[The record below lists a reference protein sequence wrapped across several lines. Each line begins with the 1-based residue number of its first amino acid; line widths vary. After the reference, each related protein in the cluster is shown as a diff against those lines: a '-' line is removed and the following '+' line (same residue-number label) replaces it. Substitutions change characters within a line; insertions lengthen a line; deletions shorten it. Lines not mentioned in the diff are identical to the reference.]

1 MGRSG
6 GAYMIAKINIGSS
19 LYGALAYNQEK
30 VDENLGK
37 VLASNLVCEPMDGRF
52 SVSVCAAD
60 FARWMPSPEH
70 LPTKKPV
77 IHISLNPH
85 PDDQLTDNQLADIGR
100 EYMERLGYGGQPY
113 LIFKHEDI
121 GREHIHIV
129 SLRVDCDGKLIKNSF
144 EHKRSKEITE
154 LLEKKYGL
162 IPAEGQKQPEQWK
175 LTPVDPEQGN
185 LKKQIASVIKP
196 LVDTYKFQTL
206 GECRALLSLYNI
218 GLEEVKGELHG
229 KPYRGLVYS
238 ALDKDGN
245 RIGTPLKSSL
255 FGKYAGFDELEKRMA
270 KSSELIKQ
278 QGLREQARKTI
289 ARAVST
295 SHSESELR
303 EQLKLNNVD
312 LVIRRND
319 QNRIYGVTFI
329 NHNNQCVFNGS
340 RLGKEFSSNEFN
352 ERFNQQ
358 AEPETKQQPKENPD
372 NHTQIEKSIPS
383 DIRYTFINPFDLLIP
398 EPAGVLDDYNRFQK
412 KRRKKKRRYG
422 RQD

>member
-1 MGRSG
+1 
-6 GAYMIAKINIGSS
+6 MIARINIGSS

-37 VLASNLVCEPMDGRF
+37 VLASNLVCEPLDGRF
-52 SVSVCAAD
+52 SVVACATD

-85 PDDQLTDNQLADIGR
+85 PDDKLTDNQLADIGR

-121 GREHIHIV
+121 GRDHIHIV
-129 SLRVDCDGKLIKNSF
+129 SLRVDCEGKLIKNSF

-154 LLEKKYGL
+154 FLEKKYGL
-162 IPAEGQKQPEQWK
+162 NPAEGQAQSESGQFK
-175 LTPVDPEQGN
+175 PVDITKGN

-196 LVDTYKFQTL
+196 LVNTYKFQTL
-206 GECRALLSLYNI
+206 GEYRALLSLYNI
-218 GLEEVKGELHG
+218 GLEEVKGEVQG
-229 KPYRGLVYS
+229 KPYHGLMYS

-245 RIGTPLKSSL
+245 KVATPLKSSL
-255 FGKYAGFDELEKRMA
+255 FGKSFGFDEMEKRMA
-270 KSSELIKQ
+270 KSGEVIKQ

-295 SHSESELR
+295 SRSESELQ
-303 EQLKLNNVD
+303 EQLKASNID

-319 QNRIYGVTFI
+319 QNRIYGVTFVD
-329 NHNNQCVFNGS
+329 HNNQCVFNGS
-340 RLGKEFSSNEFN
+340 RLGKEFSANAFN
-352 ERFNQQ
+352 ERFNSQ
-358 AEPETKQQPKENPD
+358 PESENRQQPTAPPD
-372 NHTQIEKSIPS
+372 NLTPIEKSTTP
-383 DIRYTFINPFDLLIP
+383 DICHTVGGLLDLLIP
-398 EPAGVLDDYNRFQK
+398 NLAFNSEDYTSLR
-412 KRRKKKRRYG
+412 KRKRKKKRRYG
-422 RQD
+422 RQC

>member
-1 MGRSG
+1 
-6 GAYMIAKINIGSS
+6 MIARINIGSS

-37 VLASNLVCEPMDGRF
+37 VLASNLVCEPIDGRF
-52 SVSVCAAD
+52 SVLACVTD
-60 FARWMPSPEH
+60 FARWMPSSEH

-85 PDDQLTDNQLADIGR
+85 PDDKLTDDQLADIGR

-121 GREHIHIV
+121 GRDHIHIV
-129 SLRVDCDGKLIKNSF
+129 SLRLDCEGKLIKNSF

-162 IPAEGQKQPEQWK
+162 IPAEGQKQQEQWK

-196 LVDTYKFQTL
+196 LVDNYKFQTL
-206 GECRALLSLYNI
+206 GECRALFSLYNI
-218 GLEEVKGELHG
+218 GLEEVKGEVHG

-238 ALDKDGN
+238 ALDKAGN
-245 RIGTPLKSSL
+245 KIGTPLKSSL

-270 KSSELIKQ
+270 KSGELIKR

-289 ARAVST
+289 ARTVST

-340 RLGKEFSSNEFN
+340 RLGKEFSANVFN
-352 ERFNQQ
+352 DRFNQQ
-358 AEPETKQQPKENPD
+358 AEPGTKQQPIENPD
-372 NHTQIEKSIPS
+372 NHTQIEKSTPS
-383 DIRYTFINPFDLLIP
+383 DIGNALSNLFDLLIP
-398 EPAGVLDDYNRFQK
+398 EQTSVLDDYNRFQK
-412 KRRKKKRRYG
+412 RKRKKKRRYG
-422 RQD
+422 RQN